1 MKIEKVRII
10 SFIPHDENEEKRI
23 EAHQKQLDFFL
34 SLGLLVDVVCILPSD
49 NHIIKKEGVTHKIIN
64 EKTLPGSARNIH
76 LREFYESDEDFTI
89 LADNDSF
96 FRIDGKYAPSGIHI
110 LDALK
115 NNDFEGVDLFVPVDG
130 AMTPYSV
137 LLEQSDAKDNFVFSR
152 TNFFRGCVMFVRN
165 IKKHYEKEIYF
176 NSEFEVDGSVIPG
189 EDTAFGFEFI
199 ENGLG
204 AYRCD
209 TLILKE
215 YMRDASSWVRD
226 LEQRKIRNEKMR
238 STLAEV
244 FSIPLK
250 TSGGL
255 NYAAFLDRHR
265 VKKRVTINVTG
276 KTTTDLLDF

>member
-1 MKIEKVRII
+1 MKITKARII
-10 SFIPHDENEEKRI
+10 SFIPRDENETKRI
-23 EAHQKQLDFFL
+23 EAHEKQIDFFL
-34 SLGLLVDVVCILPSD
+34 SHGLLVDVVAILPSD
-49 NHIIKKEGVTHKIIN
+49 AHIIKKEGVTHKIVN

-76 LREFYESDEDFTI
+76 LRDFYESDEDFTI

-96 FRIDGKYAPSGIHI
+96 FRVDGKYAPSGLHV

-115 NNDFEGVDLFVPVDG
+115 QNDFEGIDLFVPVDG
-130 AMTPYSV
+130 AMTPYTV
-137 LLEQSDAKDNFVFSR
+137 LLEHPDARDNFVFSR

-165 IKKHYEKEIYF
+165 IKKHYDKEIYF
-176 NSEFEVDGSVIPG
+176 SSEFEVDGNVIPG
-189 EDTAFGFEFI
+189 EDTAFGFKFL

-215 YMRDASSWVRD
+215 YMRDASSWVNN

-238 STLAEV
+238 DTLSDV
-244 FSIPLK
+244 FTIPRK
-250 TSGGL
+250 QSGGL
-255 NYAAFLDRHR
+255 NFSAFLDRHR